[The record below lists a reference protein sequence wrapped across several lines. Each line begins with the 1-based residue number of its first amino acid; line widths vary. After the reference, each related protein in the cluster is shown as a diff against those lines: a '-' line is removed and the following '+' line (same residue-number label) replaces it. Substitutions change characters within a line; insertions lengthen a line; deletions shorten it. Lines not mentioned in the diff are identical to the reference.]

1 MAMEQDL
8 VDRLRTVTF
17 PGIDRDIVALGYVKG
32 VRMDGDGFRL
42 HVELSPSAAGVR
54 EEIETRIHGALAP
67 LGVRYHL
74 DLRVAE
80 ARSGAAIGGG
90 TRPTAAPEPPPDPL
104 AHIPVKIA
112 VSSGKGGVGK
122 STVAVNL
129 ALAFAGLGRRTGLL
143 DLDIYGPSI
152 PIMFGL
158 EDTEPMLDE
167 RRQKLLPLERYDVRN
182 MSIGYLLD
190 RHTPVIWRGPMMTK
204 AIDQLMRDVDWEGTE
219 VLVFD
224 LPPGTG
230 DVQLSLAQKVR
241 LSGAVVVTTPQDVA
255 LIDAGRGVAMF
266 QKTEVPV
273 LGIVENMSYFL
284 CPDCGGRHA
293 IFGEGGGEREAA
305 RLGIPLLGQIP
316 IDARIGRGGDQG
328 RPIVFEHPECPAS
341 LAFREVAIRV
351 LEVVG
356 AGA

>member
-8 VDRLRTVTF
+8 VDRLRSVTY

-54 EEIETRIHGALAP
+54 DTIEARIHAALAP
-67 LGVRYHL
+67 LEVRYTL

-80 ARSGAAIGGG
+80 GRPGPAVGGG
-90 TRPTAAPEPPPDPL
+90 ARGAAAPEPPPDPL

-152 PIMFGL
+152 PIMLGL

-273 LGIVENMSYFL
+273 LGIVENMSYFV
-284 CPDCGGRHA
+284 CPGCGGRHA
-293 IFGEGGGEREAA
+293 IFGEGGGQREAD
-305 RLGIPLLGQIP
+305 RLGLPLLGQIP
-316 IDARIGRGGDQG
+316 IDARIGVGGDQG
-328 RPIVFEHPECPAS
+328 RPIVFEHPESPAA
-341 LAFREVAIRV
+341 LAFREVAIRI